1 MCENDKFGKIYDKI
15 TKKWIVV
22 TKAVENKYNNQN
34 REIRR
39 KQQDNHLCGCPRK
52 KFWLCDGCCDGC
64 EFQQFSDDIRSMDY
78 TYETDDDSYTL
89 HDRVADK
96 HANTE
101 STAIDEVISKQALSL
116 LCDIYPEMLQIGQ
129 MKLAGH
135 TMTEI
140 AEALG
145 IKRTTL
151 NSRIA
156 KAKEILINEFP
167 ELF

>member
-1 MCENDKFGKIYDKI
+1 MCEYENIGQIYDKLS
-15 TKKWIVV
+15 KQWIIV
-22 TKAVENKYNNQN
+22 TKSVENKYNNHN

-39 KQQDNHLCGCPRK
+39 KQQENNLCGCPRN

-64 EFQQFSDDIRSMDY
+64 EFQLFSDDLRSMDY
-78 TYETDDDSYTL
+78 LYETDDDSYTL
-89 HDRVADK
+89 HDRIADK

-101 STAIDEVISKQALSL
+101 CTAIDGVISNQALTL

-129 MKLAGH
+129 MKLKGF
-135 TMTEI
+135 TMSEI
-140 AEALG
+140 AETLG

-151 NSRIA
+151 NSRIS
-156 KAKEILINEFP
+156 KAKEILKKDFP